1 MNNTDPFLQKDHIDY
16 RFVRSVQE
24 LLDQGIA
31 HTQGEI
37 AQELG
42 VKTAKFS
49 EIMNGRMHVGVD
61 MLAIISE
68 VYLVNPEWLLTG
80 RGERIFRSS
89 SILPARSE
97 GEREDTN
104 HPYTFEDEE
113 EIMQQR
119 IKNVEEEEKKEQEKY
134 TAPTLLTLI
143 AEKDKQLLAQA
154 EDIGR
159 LKEQIRQMTIEKG
172 KHVLDAD
179 TSNIASAG

>member
-42 VKTAKFS
+42 VKRAKFS

-134 TAPTLLTLI
+134 TAPTLLNLI

-159 LKEQIRQMTIEKG
+159 LKEQIRQMTIEKE